1 MANSAIQPGQI
12 ITAAKL
18 NNITTGTDA
27 PAASGSYPVGDIWVE
42 PTAGPRVFTNPSNWS
57 SLGLIIN
64 PPPRAFRISNT
75 GLTYNSASDYLTTAV
90 GWTQGIT
97 SSSVFGGF
105 ITYKVDA
112 TSTSYSSR
120 FELRAGSE
128 TGTLLASTSYS
139 TTYQSVPA
147 RHYVIEWIVGPAFST
162 SGGSRR
168 VGWCRMF
175 QANDNMTAGSS
186 STVSAFVT
194 LSTQTATFTSAWLIL
209 PPATLTSGTAAKV
222 VYWVI

>member
-1 MANSAIQPGQI
+1 MANSAVQPGQI

-42 PTAGPRVFTNPSNWS
+42 PTLGPRVFTSPSVWY
-57 SLGLIIN
+57 SLGQLIS

-75 GLTYNSASDYLTTAV
+75 FLSYNSASDYLTGSA
-90 GWTQGIT
+90 GWLSGIT
-97 SSSVFGGF
+97 SSNIFGGF
-105 ITYKVDA
+105 IDYKVDA

-120 FELRAGSE
+120 FELRADSQ

-147 RHYVIEWIVGPAFST
+147 RHYIIEWIVGPVFST

-175 QANDNMTAGSS
+175 QANDNMTVGSS
-186 STVSAFVT
+186 STVSAYVT

-209 PPATLTSGTAAKV
+209 PPATLTSGTAAKI

>member
-1 MANSAIQPGQI
+1 MANSAVQPGQI

-42 PTAGPRVFTNPSNWS
+42 PTFGPRVFTSPSAWYP
-57 SLGLIIN
+57 LGHLIS

-75 GLTYNSASDYLTTAV
+75 GLSYNSASDYLTGSA
-90 GWTQGIT
+90 GWLSGIT
-97 SSSVFGGF
+97 PSSIFGGF
-105 ITYKVDA
+105 IDYKVDA
-112 TSTSYSSR
+112 TSTSYSLR
-120 FELRAGSE
+120 FELRADSQ
-128 TGTLLASTSYS
+128 TGTLLASTSYP

-147 RHYVIEWIVGPAFST
+147 RHYIIEWIVGPVFDT

-186 STVSAFVT
+186 STVSAYVT

-209 PPATLTSGTAAKV
+209 PPATLTSGTAAKI

>member
-1 MANSAIQPGQI
+1 MTNSAVQPGQI

-18 NNITTGTDA
+18 NNITTGTSA
-27 PAASGSYPVGDIWVE
+27 PAASGSYPVGDIWVD
-42 PTAGPRVFTNPSNWS
+42 PTADPRVFTSPSAWS
-57 SLGLIIN
+57 PLSQLLN

-75 GLTYNSASDYLTTAV
+75 SLTYNSASDYLTTAV
-90 GWTQGIT
+90 SWTQGIT

-105 ITYKVDA
+105 ITYRVDP
-112 TSTSYSSR
+112 TSTSYRSR
-120 FELRAGSE
+120 FELRADSQ

-147 RHYVIEWIVGPAFST
+147 RHYVIEWIVGPVFTT
-162 SGGSRR
+162 SGGNRR

-175 QANDNMTAGSS
+175 QADDNMTAGSS

-209 PPATLTSGTAAKV
+209 PPATLTSGTSAKV

>member
-1 MANSAIQPGQI
+1 MTNSAVQPGQI

-18 NNITTGTDA
+18 NNITTGTSA

-42 PTAGPRVFTNPSNWS
+42 PTSGPRVFTSPSAWS
-57 SLGLIIN
+57 SLGSIIN
-64 PPPRAFRISNT
+64 PPPRAFLISNT
-75 GLTYNSASDYLTTAV
+75 SLTYNSEGDYLTTSV
-90 GWTQGIT
+90 VWTQGIT

-105 ITYKVDA
+105 ITYRVDP
-112 TSTSYSSR
+112 TTTSYRSR
-120 FELRAGSE
+120 FELRANSQ
-128 TGTLLASTSYS
+128 TGTLLSSTSYV
-139 TTYQSVPA
+139 TTYQNAPA
-147 RHYVIEWIVGPAFST
+147 RHYVIEWIVGPVFST

-175 QANDNMTAGSS
+175 QVDDNMAAGSS
-186 STVSAFVT
+186 STTSAYVT

-209 PPATLTSGTAAKV
+209 PPATLTSGTLAKV